1 MVYDTLLL
9 GKPYNIATAIFPRL
23 SAVVSQNILKAN
35 VIQKVQAC
43 CRETPEN

>member
-9 GKPYNIATAIFPRL
+9 GKPYDIATAILPRL
-23 SAVVSQNILKAN
+23 YAAVSQNILNAN